1 MALINWDDSL
11 SVKIN
16 SIDDQHKKLIAMIND
31 FYDGISKRSGQESVL
46 KLILEMKNYTVV
58 HFTNEEKIM
67 RQVNYPDF
75 DSHKKLHENFIAK
88 VVELE
93 TKIKSGKLVIS
104 LEITTFLKDW
114 LKNHIMVIDK
124 KYSDYFMRK
133 GIN

>member
-31 FYDGISKRSGQESVL
+31 FYDGISKRSSQESVL

-67 RQVNYPDF
+67 KQVNYPDF
-75 DSHKKLHENFIAK
+75 DSHKKLHEHFVAK

-93 TKIKSGKLVIS
+93 TKIKAGKLVVS

-114 LKNHIMVIDK
+114 LKNHIMIVDK
-124 KYSDYFMRK
+124 KYSDYFMRS
-133 GIN
+133 GIK

>member
-104 LEITTFLKDW
+104 LEINTFLKDW